1 MPTVAPFWLHCNRCG
16 CLACEKAGDVSK
28 FSITSCGHVFC
39 HECLT
44 ERVESCFLCHRSP
57 FRRQTIDATM
67 SSQLQRLF
75 IPPATLLEEAWK
87 KTQSIMAF
95 QRMQFTLSTELLQEK
110 IAASNNH
117 LGNQSEIAQNA
128 SELRKEMDCLKSS
141 LANIQRALNRTADI
155 SFGEVGPQNGRSGSS
170 DEDVCSIVEMGNISS
185 LNFSFATDA
194 NVTARSNVDDPTF
207 DTSAVEEVLN
217 VHTDNNRSVSSVNSM
232 AVVRAKDRKPTVDET
247 TVLSKNGTHP
257 SIVVEG
263 HGQSGPTNMIQKSNA
278 NLDKGTANGA
288 FPKFVEQVDKKAISS
303 TKGGL
308 AVVGRDDISVLPK
321 KNRPAFP
328 TSMLNAT
335 VPVIAIPSPDV
346 DSTMRR
352 NANARAIRQRTSA
365 NVLSVSEFHPLSA
378 ARRRVAGLHSLN
390 SSSKRK
396 SGPNNPSS
404 TTVEREHKC
413 ATSVVLSSH
422 KSENSSKAAS
432 VSVPPESFAASTIL
446 EDLALRY
453 FNTHVLP
460 GKSADNLPLASS
472 SMNERHPNISNDE
485 TESVAHGWLNIQPIH
500 NRNDLMS
507 TSEAQSTH
515 GHIAQMHHNSKRS
528 HAGRAPYKRHMP
540 SLNMS
545 IACAD
550 SNTSTRAD
558 ASRER
563 IKAKDYKV
571 PAKAIVPASDQSL
584 QSRAR
589 QAIVAAL
596 TVDCNG
602 TVGVK
607 SIKSKFIPK
616 SRKIVKFHDGLN
628 IAPEPKC

>member
-1 MPTVAPFWLHCNRCG
+1 M
-16 CLACEKAGDVSK
+16 
-28 FSITSCGHVFC
+28 
-39 HECLT
+39 
-44 ERVESCFLCHRSP
+44 
-57 FRRQTIDATM
+57 
-67 SSQLQRLF
+67 
-75 IPPATLLEEAWK
+75 
-87 KTQSIMAF
+87 
-95 QRMQFTLSTELLQEK
+95 
-110 IAASNNH
+110 
-117 LGNQSEIAQNA
+117 
-128 SELRKEMDCLKSS
+128 
-141 LANIQRALNRTADI
+141 
-155 SFGEVGPQNGRSGSS
+155 
-170 DEDVCSIVEMGNISS
+170 
-185 LNFSFATDA
+185 
-194 NVTARSNVDDPTF
+194 
-207 DTSAVEEVLN
+207 EEVLN

-528 HAGRAPYKRHMP
+528 HAGR
-540 SLNMS
+540 
-545 IACAD
+545 
-550 SNTSTRAD
+550 
-558 ASRER
+558 
-563 IKAKDYKV
+563 
-571 PAKAIVPASDQSL
+571 
-584 QSRAR
+584 
-589 QAIVAAL
+589 
-596 TVDCNG
+596 
-602 TVGVK
+602 
-607 SIKSKFIPK
+607 
-616 SRKIVKFHDGLN
+616 
-628 IAPEPKC
+628 